1 MKFPVF
7 KDFFK
12 EKKKIFFKHRIMISL
27 LCKIYLVSD
36 YATPFLSKLIFQE
49 LYVFVTL
56 GTKKLLENV
65 KIFLLLSFLSSI
77 LKHQIVAIF

>member
-12 EKKKIFFKHRIMISL
+12 KKKKIFFKHRIRISL
-27 LCKIYLVSD
+27 FCKIYLVSD

>member
-1 MKFPVF
+1 MQNLFSFRLCNSFPL
-7 KDFFK
+7 
-12 EKKKIFFKHRIMISL
+12 KINI
-27 LCKIYLVSD
+27 
-36 YATPFLSKLIFQE
+36 QE

-56 GTKKLLENV
+56 GTKKLLENI

>member
-1 MKFPVF
+1 MRFPVF

-12 EKKKIFFKHRIMISL
+12 KKKIFFKHRIRISL

-36 YATPFLSKLIFQE
+36 YVTPFLSKLIFQE